1 MEASVKQEIMR
12 IKVSDLKNKKASWE
26 KMQTI
31 LQTVLLSGQK
41 TASLLCI
48 FAYASRFIQPLK

>member
-41 TASLLCI
+41 TASLFLHMQVDS
-48 FAYASRFIQPLK
+48 YSL